1 MYIELHG
8 EIINL
13 DKIQTIVYDSKECTL
28 NFTYFIEGKPIYYKI
43 DYTDYNEEKAENEI
57 KKLKRSLINEDCL
70 VNTIIV
76 EKIKEILIN
85 KDIKQKLKK
94 IKEIFKK
101 YER

>member
-13 DKIQTIVYDSKECTL
+13 DKVQTIVYDSKECIL
-28 NFTYFIEGKPIYYKI
+28 NFTYFIEGKPIYYAI
-43 DYTDYNEEKAENEI
+43 DYTDYSEEKAENEI
-57 KKLKRSLINEDCL
+57 KWLKRSLTNNSSL
-70 VNTIIV
+70 VDMILI
-76 EKIKEILIN
+76 EEIKEVLIN

-94 IKEIFKK
+94 IKEILKK